1 MGIFQGI
8 KNAISYVE
16 KIFKLLKNLH
26 ALPFWVLLFGLIS
39 IAAGL
44 ATMVDFLGRDLVRIL
59 IFGGDNF
66 DIKKIPQA
74 FWTILYVVGTIG
86 AISFFCFSNN
96 STS

>member
-1 MGIFQGI
+1 MGIFKAI
-8 KNAISYVE
+8 KEALG
-16 KIFKLLKNLH
+16 KIIDFFDLLKNLH
-26 ALPFWVLLFGLIS
+26 ALPFWLLLFGLIS
-39 IAAGL
+39 IPAGL
-44 ATMVDFLGRDLVRIL
+44 ATMVDFLRRDLVRIL